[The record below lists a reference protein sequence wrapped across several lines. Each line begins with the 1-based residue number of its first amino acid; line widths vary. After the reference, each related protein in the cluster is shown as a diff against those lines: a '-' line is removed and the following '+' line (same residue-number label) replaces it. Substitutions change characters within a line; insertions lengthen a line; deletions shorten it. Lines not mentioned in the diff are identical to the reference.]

1 LLRAWLSDIA
11 AMLPLDL
18 PLLQTFLDLAETGS
32 FTATATRVRRT
43 QSAVS
48 AQVRRLEEML
58 GARLFD
64 RTTRRVALT
73 ADGERLVPHAQ
84 AVVEA
89 AAALVARF
97 QDGEV
102 EGDVRVGCP
111 EDVAGADL
119 PDILA
124 DFAAAHPRVRL
135 HVRCDLTL
143 HLVEQFE
150 AGAFDLILIKQD
162 PQRVM
167 PGGKLLRREPLA
179 WVGPARL
186 AATPPA
192 GTVPLVLAP
201 APCVYRARALEA
213 LAAAGH
219 AGDVVYASPSE
230 AGQIAAVRAGL
241 GVTVLPR
248 RRVPSD
254 LAIAAASWPPLPE
267 AAICLLAPPRRTGA
281 VEAFSRYAEAR
292 LGAPAA

>member
-1 LLRAWLSDIA
+1 
-11 AMLPLDL
+11 MLPLDI

-32 FTATATRVRRT
+32 FTSTAARVHRT

-48 AQVRRLEEML
+48 AQVRRLEGLL

-64 RTTRRVALT
+64 RTTRRVVLT

-89 AAALVARF
+89 AAALAARF
-97 QDGEV
+97 RNSEV
-102 EGDVRVGCP
+102 AGDVRVGCP

-119 PDILA
+119 PGILA

-150 AGAFDLILIKQD
+150 TGAFDLILIKQD
-162 PQRVM
+162 PERVM
-167 PGGKLLRREPLA
+167 PGARLLRHEPLA
-179 WVGPARL
+179 WVGREARVRTL
-186 AATPPA
+186 PA
-192 GTVPLVLAP
+192 GPVPLVLAP

-213 LAAAGH
+213 LGAAGL
-219 AGDVVYASPSE
+219 AADVVYASPSE

-248 RRVPSD
+248 RRVPAD
-254 LAIAAASWPPLPE
+254 LAIAAPAWPPLRE
-267 AAICLLAPPRRTGA
+267 AAICLLAPARRTAA
-281 VEAFSRYAEAR
+281 VEAFARYAEAR
-292 LGAPAA
+292 LAAAPTPPPPPPA

>member
-1 LLRAWLSDIA
+1 
-11 AMLPLDL
+11 MLPLDV
-18 PLLQTFLDLAETGS
+18 PLLQSFLDLAETGS
-32 FTATATRVRRT
+32 FTATAARVHRT

-48 AQVRRLEEML
+48 AQMRRLESML
-58 GARLFD
+58 GVRLFE
-64 RTTRRVALT
+64 RTTRRVTLT

-89 AAALVARF
+89 AAALAARF
-97 QDGEV
+97 QHSDV
-102 EGDVRVGCP
+102 AGDVRVGCP

-119 PDILA
+119 PGILA

-150 AGAFDLILIKQD
+150 TGAFDLILIKQD
-162 PQRVM
+162 PERVM
-167 PGGKLLRREPLA
+167 PGARVLRHEPLA
-179 WVGPARL
+179 WVGREALVRAL
-186 AATPPA
+186 PA
-192 GTVPLVLAP
+192 GLLPLVLAP

-213 LAAAGH
+213 LGAAGH
-219 AGDVVYASPSE
+219 AADVVYASPSE

-254 LAIAAASWPPLPE
+254 LTVAPDWPPLRE
-267 AAICLLAPPRRTGA
+267 AAICLLATPRRTGA
-281 VEAFSRYAEAR
+281 TEAFARYAEAR
-292 LGAPAA
+292 LGGAPGR